1 MDLIEGDTEKKNSL
15 VLVTGGCRSGKSDF
29 AQQVAERINGP
40 RLFIA
45 TCPCTDKEM
54 ADRIRLHQE
63 ARLQAGWQ
71 TIEEPISPEKSIR
84 QAREDTT
91 IVLDCLTLW
100 ISNLLIDTDSRGP
113 LLTEK
118 ELIPRVNDLAD
129 AASHHCGIVIMV
141 SGEVGQGIVP
151 ENTLARRYRD
161 LVGRCNRCMA
171 AHADQVFFVSCGI
184 PLQLK

>member
-1 MDLIEGDTEKKNSL
+1 MVEKETERKNTLI
-15 VLVTGGCRSGKSDF
+15 LVTGGCRSGKSDF
-29 AQQVAERINGP
+29 AQQLAEGLDGP
-40 RLFIA
+40 LLFIA

-54 ADRIRLHQE
+54 ADRIRLHQK
-63 ARLQAGWQ
+63 ARLKAGWR
-71 TIEEPISPEKSIR
+71 TIEEPVAPAESIR
-84 QAREDTT
+84 QAGAGTT

-100 ISNLLIDTDSRGP
+100 ISNLLVDTDSRGS

-118 ELIPRVNDLAD
+118 ELIPLVNELAE
-129 AASHHCGIVIMV
+129 AAGNHCGLVIMV

-151 ENTLARRYRD
+151 ENALARRYRD

-171 AHADQVFFVSCGI
+171 ARADQVFLVSCGI

>member
-1 MDLIEGDTEKKNSL
+1 MAEKETERKNTL

-29 AQQVAERINGP
+29 AQQLAERVDGP
-40 RLFIA
+40 RLFVA

-71 TIEEPISPEKSIR
+71 TVEEPVAPAESIR
-84 QAREDTT
+84 QAGEGTT

-100 ISNLLIDTDSRGP
+100 ISNLLIATAERGP
-113 LLTEK
+113 LLTER
-118 ELIPRVNDLAD
+118 ELIPMVNELAR
-129 AASHHCGIVIMV
+129 AAGNHCGLVIMV

-151 ENTLARRYRD
+151 ENALARRYRD

-171 AHADQVFFVSCGI
+171 AHADQVFLVSCGI